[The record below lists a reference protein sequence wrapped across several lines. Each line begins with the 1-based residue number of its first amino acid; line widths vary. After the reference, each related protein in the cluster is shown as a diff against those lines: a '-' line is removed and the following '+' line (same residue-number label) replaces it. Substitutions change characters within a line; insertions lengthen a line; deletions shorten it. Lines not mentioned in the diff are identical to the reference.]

1 MEILRYMVFMLQ
13 RYSYNSTTGDHLKI
27 NASIDILEKINFASL
42 DLLSNL
48 KIKLQTLKS
57 NLPNVSAKKNLT
69 EIFSPGTKFKSLR

>member
-1 MEILRYMVFMLQ
+1 MLQ